1 MDRRRWLEIAEC
13 LSLLGLIA
21 GSIAAVASGQLIY
34 ACVPVVISICLNF
47 VNRSQFERLIEH
59 RQQQIFRELQLQRQQ
74 FTDFNLKLLSAEIAN
89 LQQQYA
95 SLQQAYLTLSDRLA
109 LLTQELAL
117 DGSLSDSD
125 PDDEGIDALLDSLD

>member
-1 MDRRRWLEIAEC
+1 MNHRRWLEGAEY
-13 LSLLGLIA
+13 LSLFGLIA
-21 GSIAAVASGQLIY
+21 GSIAAVASGQLVYVCFPLSI
-34 ACVPVVISICLNF
+34 AICLNF
-47 VNRSQFERLIEH
+47 VNRSQFERLIQH

-74 FTDFNLKLLSAEIAN
+74 LADLNIKLMSAEIAK

-95 SLQQAYLTLSDRLA
+95 SLQQAHSALSSSLA

-125 PDDEGIDALLDSLD
+125 PDDEGIDALLDTLD